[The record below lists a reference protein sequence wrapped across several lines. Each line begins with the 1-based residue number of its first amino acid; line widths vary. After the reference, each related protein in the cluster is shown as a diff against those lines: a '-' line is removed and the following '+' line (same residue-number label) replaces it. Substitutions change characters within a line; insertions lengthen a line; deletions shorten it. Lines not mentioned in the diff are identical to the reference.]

1 MSLKM
6 ITAGAKRTLFL
17 VIKQPTSRYVVLAT
31 IMRTIAGISGST
43 FLPIYFL
50 KVFPSYRNQYAVW
63 NATSLAFGGLFSSL
77 AGGILSDVFESK
89 SFMSKAYVC
98 MFSSF
103 IAFPLLALSTS
114 IQGSFWFSMAMISLK
129 AFTSA
134 GYTSPAITMMQ
145 NTTKS
150 KN

>member
-1 MSLKM
+1 
-6 ITAGAKRTLFL
+6 
-17 VIKQPTSRYVVLAT
+17 
-31 IMRTIAGISGST
+31 
-43 FLPIYFL
+43 
-50 KVFPSYRNQYAVW
+50 
-63 NATSLAFGGLFSSL
+63 
-77 AGGILSDVFESK
+77 
-89 SFMSKAYVC
+89 

-103 IAFPLLALSTS
+103 LAFPLLALATS